1 MDTAVLIKVSLLMLA
16 GGLGALSRYVLVGV
30 IQEMAGS
37 SFPLGTAAVNLL
49 GCFLFGF
56 IVTLI
61 DERMI
66 LPPGMKPYLLT
77 GFMGA
82 FTTFSTYAFETA
94 SLIRYSQWVWAA
106 ANILGHTLLGLALLV
121 LGMVLARAI

>member
-1 MDTAVLIKVSLLMLA
+1 MLMKLFFIALA
-16 GGLGALSRYVLVGV
+16 GGLGALSRYALSGTIQQMVGP
-30 IQEMAGS
+30 
-37 SFPLGTAAVNLL
+37 SFPLGTAMVNIL

-61 DERMI
+61 DERMA

-82 FTTFSTYAFETA
+82 FTTFSTYIFETA
-94 SLIRYSQWVWAA
+94 SLIRYSQWLWAA
-106 ANILGHTLLGLALLV
+106 ANVLGQTLLGLAFLLA
-121 LGMVLARAI
+121 GIVLARAI

>member
-1 MDTAVLIKVSLLMLA
+1 
-16 GGLGALSRYVLVGV
+16 
-30 IQEMAGS
+30 MAGPS
-37 SFPLGTAAVNLL
+37 LPLGTALVNIL

-61 DERMI
+61 DERMA
-66 LPPGMKPYLLT
+66 LPPGIKPYVLT

-94 SLIRYSQWVWAA
+94 SLIRYSQWLLAI
-106 ANILGHTLLGLALLV
+106 ANVLGQTLLGLVFLFA
-121 LGMVLARAI
+121 GIFLARAM

>member
-1 MDTAVLIKVSLLMLA
+1 MKFLFIALA
-16 GGLGALSRYVLVGV
+16 GGLGALCRYVLAGV
-30 IQEMAGS
+30 VQEMAGQ
-37 SFPLGTAAVNLL
+37 SFPLGTAIVNIL

-61 DERMI
+61 DERMA
-66 LPPGMKPYLLT
+66 LPPGIKPYVLT

-94 SLIRYSQWVWAA
+94 SLIRYSQWLLAT
-106 ANILGHTLLGLALLV
+106 ANVLGQTVLGLVFLFV
-121 LGMVLARAI
+121 GMFVARAI

>member
-1 MDTAVLIKVSLLMLA
+1 MLIKLLCIALA
-16 GGLGALSRYVLVGV
+16 GGLGALSRYLLAGT
-30 IQEMAGS
+30 IQEMAGQ
-37 SFPLGTAAVNLL
+37 SFPLGTAFVNIL

-61 DERMI
+61 DERMV
-66 LPPGMKPYLLT
+66 LPPGLKPYLLT

-94 SLIRYSQWVWAA
+94 SLIRYSEWLLAA
-106 ANILGHTLLGLALLV
+106 ANVLGQTLLGLVFLFA
-121 LGMVLARAI
+121 GIFLARAI

>member
-1 MDTAVLIKVSLLMLA
+1 MKCVCIALA
-16 GGLGALSRYVLVGV
+16 GGLGALCRYWLAGAV
-30 IQEMAGS
+30 QEMAGPS
-37 SFPLGTAAVNLL
+37 LPLGTALVNIL

-61 DERMI
+61 DERMA
-66 LPPGMKPYLLT
+66 LPPGIKPYVLT

-94 SLIRYSQWVWAA
+94 SLIRYSQWLLAIGNV
-106 ANILGHTLLGLALLV
+106 LGQTLLGLVFLFA
-121 LGMVLARAI
+121 GIFLARAM

>member
-1 MDTAVLIKVSLLMLA
+1 MLIKLLCIALA
-16 GGLGALSRYVLVGV
+16 GGLGALSRYLLAGT
-30 IQEMAGS
+30 IQEMAGQ
-37 SFPLGTAAVNLL
+37 SFPLGTAFVNIL

-61 DERMI
+61 DERMV
-66 LPPGMKPYLLT
+66 LPPGLKPYLLT

-94 SLIRYSQWVWAA
+94 SLIRYSEWLLAA
-106 ANILGHTLLGLALLV
+106 ANV
-121 LGMVLARAI
+121 LGQTVLGVAFLFAGIFLARAI

>member
-1 MDTAVLIKVSLLMLA
+1 MLIKLLCIALA
-16 GGLGALSRYVLVGV
+16 GGLGALSRYLLAGT
-30 IQEMAGS
+30 IQEMAGH
-37 SFPLGTAAVNLL
+37 SFPLGTAFVNIL

-61 DERMI
+61 DERMV
-66 LPPGMKPYLLT
+66 LPPGLKPYLLT

-94 SLIRYSQWVWAA
+94 SLIRYSEWLLAA
-106 ANILGHTLLGLALLV
+106 ANVLGQTLLGLVFLFA
-121 LGMVLARAI
+121 GIFLARAI